1 MLSRV
6 AAVMAPRTDNRRR
19 VTGSSGRRR
28 EGGESE
34 PQRPNMSRHLFTSA
48 VLLLLFVMMC
58 CGTCGAAA
66 AVESKSGVV
75 QLPKWVDIFLP
86 NKTQVVAKNGSA
98 AGTPRDSFVSPSL
111 VSAGGVIAAFA
122 GGRVKYNDPHKSGWL
137 DSSDIVAGYISAAGT
152 WPSIVAE
159 ITNNGWKTHTA
170 LGGWNGKDHVSV
182 WYWPTAVARDNKVFL
197 IAGGYEWKYNYDYKK
212 WLRDE
217 WDIQLVVGEVT
228 QAKDIKHSKQISW
241 GEPTSLLPQ
250 IPQKMKSGLDHF
262 AGTGGSG
269 IVMGNGTLVCP
280 LIAANGNHPV
290 SMITYSTDNGKSWE
304 FPGRTSPAD
313 CFYPRITEWE
323 NGKLLMV
330 ALCGGGRKVFE
341 SRDMGKNWTEAIGT
355 LSGVWTKS
363 KSGARWD
370 EGLHV
375 GALITAIVEGRK
387 VMLYTHKASHPLEA
401 SEPNALYLWV
411 TDNNRTL
418 QIGPVSEDSVVNKTL
433 DSNLLYSDDALH
445 LLQAKGDRES
455 TAISLARLTD
465 ELKTIKS
472 VLRTWAQLDASF
484 SESSTPTAGLV
495 GFLSNTSSGGDTWI
509 DEYRCVDA
517 SVTKAAKVKNGFKF
531 TGPGSMATWHVNSRE
546 DNRQYSFVNHRFT
559 LVATVTIHQVPK
571 GSTPLLGAG
580 LGDGHGAKIIGLSCG
595 MNKTWETVFDGKKT
609 TSNTTWELGKEHQ
622 VALMLQDGNKGSV
635 YVDGVIVGSP
645 AKVPKVGALGHEIT
659 HFYFGGDEGDSD
671 SSVTVTNVFLYNR
684 PLSVGELK
692 MVRKSDGKKGNGDD
706 KKGNGDDKKKKK
718 GNGDDKKGNGDDK
731 KGNGDDKKGN
741 GDDKKG
747 NGGDKKGNGD
757 DKKGNSGD
765 KKGNGDGKKGK
776 GDGSMRGGISRLL
789 LLLGLGF
796 CASVAL
802 Y

>member
-6 AAVMAPRTDNRRR
+6 GAVKAPRTDNRRR

-122 GGRVKYNDPHKSGWL
+122 EGHENVKFDKSAQKDDAQL
-137 DSSDIVAGYISAAGT
+137 STHFYSDVVAGYIDSAWDWATLVDKVNQSSWGAH
-152 WPSIVAE
+152 IVL
-159 ITNNGWKTHTA
+159 TA
-170 LGGWNGKDHVSV
+170 ADGQKRLDAMPN
-182 WYWPTAVARDNKVFL
+182 PTTIAKGDKVFL
-197 IAGGYEWKYNYDYKK
+197 LSESSLWHNLSGKTF
-212 WLRDE
+212 
-217 WDIQLVVGEVT
+217 WDRFDLKLVVGTVT
-228 QAKDIKHSKQISW
+228 NSTGGEPSERISW
-241 GEPTSLLPQ
+241 EDPKPL
-250 IPQKMKSGLDHF
+250 SGLNTSAAF
-262 AGTGGSG
+262 YERKFERVFPSGGSG
-269 IVMGNGTLVCP
+269 VLMDNGALVFP
-280 LIAANGNHPV
+280 VIAIEEENDGF
-290 SMITYSTDNGKSWE
+290 SMIIYSTDDGANWMLSNG
-304 FPGRTSPAD
+304 TSPAR
-313 CFYPRITEWE
+313 CETPRVTEWE
-323 NGKLLMV
+323 GSLLMIV
-330 ALCGGGRKVFE
+330 DCENDQSVFE
-341 SRDMGKNWTEAIGT
+341 SRDMGTTWTEAIGT
-355 LSGVWTKS
+355 LPGVWTKS
-363 KSGARWD
+363 KSKFISDRGFYV
-370 EGLHV
+370 E
-375 GALITAIVEGRK
+375 ALITATIEGRK
-387 VMLYTHKASHPLEA
+387 VMLYTQRGDFSEKNKAK
-401 SEPNALYLWV
+401 ALHLLV
-411 TDNNRTL
+411 TDNIRL
-418 QIGPVSEDSVVNKTL
+418 FCVGPVAMEDGMNWLSA
-433 DSNLLYSDDALH
+433 SSLLYSDGNLH
-445 LLQAKGDRES
+445 LLRQRENS
-455 TAISLARLTD
+455 KCSAFSLSRLTE
-465 ELKTIKS
+465 ELSTIKF
-472 VLRTWAQLDASF
+472 VLSTWAKKDAFF
-484 SESSTPTAGLV
+484 SKSSAPTAGLV
-495 GFLSNTSSGGDTWI
+495 AVLSDAASDGRWI
-509 DEYRCVDA
+509 DEYRCVNA
-517 SVTKAAKVKNGFKF
+517 TVTKAAKVKNGFKF
-531 TGPGSMATWHVNSRE
+531 TGPGSGAMWSMSRWGP
-546 DNRQYSFVNHRFT
+546 NKQYSFVNHRFT

-635 YVDGVIVGSP
+635 YVDGVIVGGP
-645 AKVPKVGALGHEIT
+645 AKIPKVGALGHEIT

-692 MVRKSDGKKGNGDD
+692 MVRKSDGKKG
-706 KKGNGDDKKKKK
+706 
-718 GNGDDKKGNGDDK
+718 
-731 KGNGDDKKGN
+731 
-741 GDDKKG
+741 
-747 NGGDKKGNGD
+747 
-757 DKKGNSGD
+757 
-765 KKGNGDGKKGK
+765 K

>member
-645 AKVPKVGALGHEIT
+645 AKIPKVGALGHEIT

-692 MVRKSDGKKGNGDD
+692 MVRKSDGQKKETVTT
-706 KKGNGDDKKKKK
+706 KKK
-718 GNGDDKKGNGDDK
+718 
-731 KGNGDDKKGN
+731 
-741 GDDKKG
+741 
-747 NGGDKKGNGD
+747 
-757 DKKGNSGD
+757 

>member
-111 VSAGGVIAAFA
+111 VSAGGVITAFA

-706 KKGNGDDKKKKK
+706 KKGNGDDKK
-718 GNGDDKKGNGDDK
+718 GNGGDKKGNGDDK

-741 GDDKKG
+741 GDD
-747 NGGDKKGNGD
+747 
-757 DKKGNSGD
+757 
-765 KKGNGDGKKGK
+765 KKGK